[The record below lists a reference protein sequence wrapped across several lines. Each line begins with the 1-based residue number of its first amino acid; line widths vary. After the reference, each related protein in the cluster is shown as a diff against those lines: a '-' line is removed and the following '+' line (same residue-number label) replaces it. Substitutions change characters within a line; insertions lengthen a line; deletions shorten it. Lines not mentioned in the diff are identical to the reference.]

1 MFLIVSIYEWRTT
14 YLAEKTKKYLK
25 MEYDLQ
31 INLDCICSMRAVIV
45 PEDGE
50 DSHYYIL
57 EMINGKEY
65 LIDSEDYVR
74 IKKYLKE

>member
-1 MFLIVSIYEWRTT
+1 
-14 YLAEKTKKYLK
+14 